1 MTDCPIALHHIIW
14 LILSLS
20 FSSDLPPT
28 PGNIWQYLK
37 TYFVVTGWCDG
48 PLLSRDCW
56 PISYNAQSSPPHRGL
71 YNLKCHLVQKLRKL
85 RLFPFTSHTF
95 FFSPRSESYFEYYV
109 LVEELIDQ
117 NGLSTGV
124 RLCLY
129 TAYGTPHWRA
139 WVKDMLVQNDQ
150 VRTISY
156 STSFLCWNYLLG
168 L

>member
-95 FFSPRSESYFEYYV
+95 FFFPQKWVIFWILCAGRGVDWPERTQHRSQAMPVYSIWDSTLE
-109 LVEELIDQ
+109 
-117 NGLSTGV
+117 GLSEGH
-124 RLCLY
+124 
-129 TAYGTPHWRA
+129 A
-139 WVKDMLVQNDQ
+139 
-150 VRTISY
+150 
-156 STSFLCWNYLLG
+156 STKWPSENN
-168 L
+168 